1 MSIAIV
7 ELVATPGGEEDNLCQ
22 NNQDFKVY
30 YSNLLLLNGLVL
42 TIDIKRIGLSTFP
55 PGYCKHE
62 IFAYLQGCVLNN
74 FFRII
79 FKITLGHF

>member
-1 MSIAIV
+1 MCLFLCRVNMSIAIV

-42 TIDIKRIGLSTFP
+42 TIDIKKDRSEYIPSRL
-55 PGYCKHE
+55 
-62 IFAYLQGCVLNN
+62 L
-74 FFRII
+74 
-79 FKITLGHF
+79 